1 MQIILQPVLVAL
13 DYSTL
18 QSLANDVSKEFK
30 NTKVAVGSSLNE
42 SEAETVC
49 QSDYDRNRNQWNSP
63 ELLRSLMEKFNPDTD
78 MKILFIFD
86 ADAYSYGLNFVF
98 GEAIG
103 HGSIAIIYLPRIKQE
118 FYGLKSD
125 EQLFY
130 ERLVKE
136 SVHELGHTFGLAH
149 CNSTRCVMH
158 FSNSLHDTDI
168 KKRSFCDS
176 CNRKWTSHG

>member
-1 MQIILQPVLVAL
+1 MEIILQPVLAAL
-13 DYSTL
+13 DYSTM

-30 NTKVAVGSSLNE
+30 NTKVTVGSSL
-42 SEAETVC
+42 T
-49 QSDYDRNRNQWNSP
+49 QSDAEMVFQSDFDRNRNQWNSP
-63 ELLRSLMEKFNPDTD
+63 KLLRSLSEKFNPDIDT
-78 MKILFIFD
+78 KTLFIFD

-103 HGSIAIIYLPRIKQE
+103 NEAIAIIYLPRIKQE
-118 FYGLKSD
+118 FYGLKSN

-136 SVHELGHTFGLAH
+136 SVHELGHAFGLAH

-158 FSNSLHDTDI
+158 FSNSLHDTDV

-176 CNRKWTSHG
+176 CNRKWSI

>member
-1 MQIILQPVLVAL
+1 MQIILQPVLTAL

-30 NTKVAVGSSLNE
+30 NTKVTVGSSLTQ
-42 SEAETVC
+42 SDAETVF
-49 QSDYDRNRNQWNSP
+49 QSDFDRNRNQWNSP
-63 ELLRSLMEKFNPDTD
+63 KLLRGLSEKFNPDIDT
-78 MKILFIFD
+78 KALFILD

-103 HGSIAIIYLPRIKQE
+103 NGAIAIIYLPRINQE
-118 FYGLKSD
+118 FYGFKSN

-136 SVHELGHTFGLAH
+136 SVHELGHAFGLAH

-158 FSNSLHDTDI
+158 FSNSLHDTDV

-176 CNRKWTSHG
+176 CYRKWSI

>member
-1 MQIILQPVLVAL
+1 MQIILQPVLETL

-30 NTKVAVGSSLNE
+30 NTRVTVGSSLNQ
-42 SEAETVC
+42 SDAETVF
-49 QSDYDRNRNQWNSP
+49 QSDFDRNRNQWNSP
-63 ELLRSLMEKFNPDTD
+63 KLLRSLSKKFSPDKD

-98 GEAIG
+98 VEAIG
-103 HGSIAIIYLPRIKQE
+103 HGAIAIIYLPRIKQE
-118 FYGLKSD
+118 FYCLKSD

-136 SVHELGHTFGLAH
+136 SVHELGHAFGLAH
-149 CNSTRCVMH
+149 CNNTRCVMH
-158 FSNSLHDTDI
+158 FSNSLRDTDI

-176 CNRKWTSHG
+176 CNRKWNSQ